1 MPSHNST
8 QQQEY
13 YPENK
18 PLVSKLLMRSQG
30 KGVFIPFALLEITG
44 DAATAIVFKQMLYW
58 SEKMNYRWF
67 YKSDQDWCNELHLT
81 KRVIRRVI
89 HGDKRSANGKTTLQ
103 DMGLEVETRIANGS
117 PTSHYR
123 INFAKLDA
131 FLAAHFSTE
140 TNGTNADNN
149 DEPLVPMVPMHCNH
163 CRQSI
168 TVDYQESTLQSTET
182 ADAPLFSEP
191 QAPTIQEKPTHKA
204 MVGALLEAMGI
215 TTPTKADWGQAGRVA
230 KELLAAELELS
241 DAHGLV
247 QHVRTEAAG
256 KWRVTLNSL
265 ITKGRVSDYL
275 AKRDRD
281 YTIVESEPTAPL
293 NMDEFLVDFG
303 DEDVNSQ

>member
-1 MPSHNST
+1 MPNHHST
-8 QQQEY
+8 EQTQY
-13 YPENK
+13 YPQSPEVLEVLASGHG
-18 PLVSKLLMRSQG
+18 P
-30 KGVFIPFALLEITG
+30 GVFVPFRLLEITR
-44 DAATAIVFKQMLYW
+44 DPATALIFSQMLYW
-58 SEKMNYRWF
+58 ASKMKFQWF
-67 YKSDQDWCNELHLT
+67 YKSDQDWCDELHLS
-81 KRVIRRVI
+81 RNVVRRVI
-89 HGDKRSANGKTTLQ
+89 HGDSRSANGGITLQ
-103 DMGLEVETRIANGS
+103 DLGVEIEVRQANGA
-117 PTSHYR
+117 PTKHYR
-123 INFAKLDA
+123 INFDVLAKHL
-131 FLAAHFSTE
+131 E
-140 TNGTNADNN
+140 TPPLSAMQTNDC
-149 DEPLVPMVPMHCNH
+149 VQ

-168 TVDYQESTLQSTET
+168 TEDYTEDTIHSTET

-191 QAPTIQEKPTHKA
+191 QAPTIQQKPTHKA

-230 KELLAAELELS
+230 KELMAAELELS
-241 DAHGLV
+241 DAYGLV

-275 AKRDRD
+275 TKRVQD